1 MKAELKYGIYLGLS
15 ICVWKLVEFT
25 FGFHGEYYEIGK
37 YTDFL
42 PLLLLIAALFL
53 GIKERRDESLNGY
66 IDYKQGVR
74 TGFFIS
80 LVSSIISVTFIYFY
94 YKVINPG
101 YIDYIIAAN
110 ETRLLAEGKSPDA
123 VAAAVVMVKNTFRA
137 SNVMLQHLLFNL
149 LGGALIS
156 LIIALVLKREKPPP
170 DAENPNREHRE

>member
-1 MKAELKYGIYLGLS
+1 MGIELKYGIYLGLA
-15 ICVWKLVEFT
+15 ICVWKLVEYT

-42 PLLLLIAALFL
+42 PLILLTAALFL
-53 GIKERRDESLNGY
+53 GIKERRDENLSGY
-66 IDYKQGVR
+66 IDYRQGVR

-80 LVSSIISVTFIYFY
+80 LVSTLISVPFIYLY

-149 LGGALIS
+149 LGGALLS

-170 DAENPNREHRE
+170 EVEKPEQGY